1 MISSTLAS
9 NYTDEQSHAPTP
21 NTYSTPTT
29 YTSSAAPKSQS
40 TAMAIDVSQD
50 TVEDAIQK
58 LIQHALDLNSSDLFI
73 ASDENL
79 TRIHVRSLGIVHQI
93 SATTLEDGVRFVAH
107 IKALADMDV
116 GEKRRPLD
124 GRWMH
129 ITEDEDE
136 NQTIT
141 DLRINSIPTMYGE
154 DIAMRLLPR
163 ETNLHQLEHLG
174 FLPEQLNTVTN
185 MLQNPGGMILCTGP
199 TGSGKTASLYA
210 CLRQLNDGTRKI
222 NTIED
227 PIEFAIDGLRQSS
240 TNTLIDL
247 GFSDLLRAV
256 LRQAPD
262 VIMIGE
268 IRDPETAQIAVRA
281 ANSGHLVFATLH
293 AQVAAGAIQSLQ
305 AFGVN
310 PHFLASALRGVI
322 SQRLVRTLC
331 DNCKKSFDL
340 SGAPETFESIREHLN
355 DDEGQSLFASSG
367 CESCNQTGYTNRSGV
382 FEVMPITRSLRQLIA
397 DGHPVRDIRF
407 KAIEEGMIEFRQS
420 ALIKVAKGITSTEEV
435 FRTIPA
441 EHLLLDD

>member
-1 MISSTLAS
+1 MSITST
-9 NYTDEQSHAPTP
+9 NPTP
-21 NTYSTPTT
+21 E
-29 YTSSAAPKSQS
+29 AAT
-40 TAMAIDVSQD
+40 TAMAIDVSELS
-50 TVEDAIQK
+50 VEDAIQT
-58 LIQHALDLNSSDLFI
+58 LIEHALSLNASDLFI

-79 TRIHVRSLGIVHQI
+79 TRIHVRALGIVHQI
-93 SATTLEDGVRFVAH
+93 SATTLEDGVRYVAH
-107 IKALADMDV
+107 VKALADMDV

-124 GRWMH
+124 GRWLH
-129 ITEDEDE
+129 RTEDDVV
-136 NQTIT
+136 T

-154 DIAMRLLPR
+154 DIAIRLLPR
-163 ETNLHQLEHLG
+163 ETDLHKLENLG
-174 FLPEQLNTVTN
+174 FLPSQLNTVTN
-185 MLQNPGGMILCTGP
+185 MLQNPGGMILCTGS
-199 TGSGKTASLYA
+199 TGSGKTATLYS
-210 CLRQLNDGTRKI
+210 CLRLLNDGSRKI

-227 PIEFAIDGLRQSS
+227 PIEFAIDGIRQSAI
-240 TNTLIDL
+240 NNAIDL

-293 AQVAAGAIQSLQ
+293 AQVAAGAIQSLH

-331 DNCKKSFDL
+331 DSCKKSFDL
-340 SGAPETFESIREHLN
+340 SSAPETFESVREHLTG
-355 DDEGQSLFASSG
+355 DEGKSLFASGG
-367 CESCNQTGYTNRSGV
+367 CESCNQTGYTGRSGV
-382 FEVMPITRSLRQLIA
+382 FEVMPVTRSLRQLIA
-397 DGHPVRDIRF
+397 EGRPVRDIRF
-407 KAIEEGMIEFRQS
+407 KAIEEGMIEFRQA
-420 ALIKVAKGITSTEEV
+420 ALIKVAQGVTSTEEV